1 MIMST
6 VSPRVSA
13 VIPNFNHG
21 AVVGEAIRAIAEQAP
36 PVDEIIVVDDGSTD
50 NSADVL
56 ARLSEEIP
64 RLRVLRLE
72 ENCGA
77 IFALN
82 HGLKHA
88 RGEYINFGAADDLV
102 QPGLFAAMLD
112 VLTLHP
118 QAAFACCE
126 AMVAEAESGRIEYR
140 PPVRPSNAPTYFEPQ
155 RVRDLLR
162 RIDNWILSGTALVR
176 RDLVLDLGGF
186 DPTLGAFTDGF
197 LFRKLAL
204 RHGFC
209 FVPRLGLTWRV
220 SATGLS
226 RSQASNFANSMDVL
240 SSAISRM
247 RADPDFPSW
256 YPEVFERRWRFA
268 IGRIAAGAQPMNR
281 AVLVDLSRGPI
292 SRAIMEAVTGIG
304 GRIGRIAVLVWLTL
318 QYRPTSLTGLVSTAM
333 ARYRIKPRR

>member
-1 MIMST
+1 
-6 VSPRVSA
+6 
-13 VIPNFNHG
+13 
-21 AVVGEAIRAIAEQAP
+21 
-36 PVDEIIVVDDGSTD
+36 
-50 NSADVL
+50 
-56 ARLSEEIP
+56 
-64 RLRVLRLE
+64 
-72 ENCGA
+72 
-77 IFALN
+77 
-82 HGLKHA
+82 
-88 RGEYINFGAADDLV
+88 
-102 QPGLFAAMLD
+102 MLD
-112 VLTLHP
+112 RSGAWLGKEQPRQIGKALP
-118 QAAFACCE
+118 RGKRAGLIPGKE
-126 AMVAEAESGRIEYR
+126 PVADFGEGRR
-140 PPVRPSNAPTYFEPQ
+140 LNMGG
-155 RVRDLLR
+155 R
-162 RIDNWILSGTALVR
+162 R
-176 RDLVLDLGGF
+176 

-240 SSAISRM
+240 SSAILRM